1 MDNKTENAMRN
12 ITPRKFFLAD
22 RKKAIKGI
30 VEKWLWLPPFLARML
45 VGIFFIQTGL
55 SQLHDLDNSKD
66 ILNLFWSAIR
76 FEYRWLP
83 FFPAVELVCGAFIL
97 LGCLTRFSAVLLFGI
112 MVVSFLDTRFR
123 GFAGVNLFDLQE
135 FVVMALLAGLCAA
148 GAGSASLDRILF
160 KRNAPKQTDRSSL
173 SYDAKPGS

>member
-1 MDNKTENAMRN
+1 MHD
-12 ITPRKFFLAD
+12 ISPRKFFLAAG
-22 RKKAIKGI
+22 KKSIKGI
-30 VEKWLWLPPFLARML
+30 AEKWLWLPPFLVRML

-66 ILNLFWSAIR
+66 ILNFFWSALH

-83 FFPAVELVCGAFIL
+83 FFPVVELVGGAFIL
-97 LGCLTRFSAVLLFGI
+97 LGCLTRLSAILLFGI

-123 GFAGVNLFDLQE
+123 GLAGVSIFGFQE
-135 FVVMALLAGLCAA
+135 FIMMAFLAVLCAA
-148 GAGSASLDRILF
+148 GAGSVSLDRFLF

-173 SYDAKPGS
+173 SYDAKPRA